1 MTQPVATELAD
12 GVLHLV
18 MDRPEKKNALTDAM
32 YGALV
37 DGLERADAD
46 AAVGAVLIGGAG
58 AVFTAGN
65 DLSDF
70 AAVATGAMRQEDRQ
84 VGRFLDR
91 LARLEAPLVAAV
103 PGLAVGVGT
112 TMLLHCDLV
121 YLAEEAV
128 LSTPFVDLALVPEA
142 GSSLLLPRR
151 IGHARAFAML
161 GLGERMTAREALA
174 AGLANRVLAA
184 GELEAAAMAAARAL
198 AGKPRR
204 ALRETKRLM
213 RLDGDSL
220 HARMTAENLVFA
232 EQLRSPEA
240 RAAFAAFATRGA
252 RG

>member
-1 MTQPVATELAD
+1 MADHLTTRLAD

-32 YGALV
+32 YGALA

-46 AAVGAVLIGGAG
+46 EAVGAVLIGGANG
-58 AVFTAGN
+58 VFTAGN

-70 AAVATGAMRQEDRQ
+70 AAVAAGAVRQEDRQ

-91 LARLEAPLVAAV
+91 LARLQAPLVAAV

-112 TMLLHCDLV
+112 TLLLHCDLV
-121 YLAEEAV
+121 YLAEEAT

-142 GSSLLLPRR
+142 GSSLLLPQR
-151 IGHARAFAML
+151 IGHARAFALL
-161 GLGERMTAREALA
+161 GLGERMSARDALA

-198 AGKPRR
+198 AAKPRR

-213 RLDGDSL
+213 RLEGDAL
-220 HARMTAENLVFA
+220 RARMAAEAEVFA
-232 EQLRSPEA
+232 AQLRSEEA
-240 RAAFAAFATRGA
+240 RAAFTAFATRG